1 MRILHIEDS
10 AADAELVREM
20 LTEEWPECSIDVIES
35 PDDLLASLEGAKYD
49 LILSDFSLGS
59 FTGLDALKIAKGKSP
74 ETPFIFLSGTIGED
88 RAIEALQAGAQDYV
102 IKDRMKRL
110 VTAIHRALKD
120 TQDRSSRDVAERRIR
135 EQADLL
141 NKARD
146 AIIVTNLEGFITFW
160 NTGAE
165 RVSGW
170 TSDEVLGHR
179 LEEILK
185 AELHSELHRV
195 REGLEVTDEWRGEIR
210 VNDKSGKGLVVDLRT
225 TLVRDDQGRPK
236 ARLSIGTDIT
246 EKKRLEEQFL
256 RVQRLESIGMLASG
270 IAHDLNNVL
279 APIFLAAPMLREHA
293 TDPMDLR
300 MISSLEKS
308 AERGAGLVRQILAF
322 AHGVQGVH
330 QVLQVKH
337 LIRDTV
343 SVIKETFPKNIRLHD
358 SVPGDLCPIMGN
370 PTQIHQVLLNL
381 CVNARDAMPEGGTLT
396 LQAENCVLDEA
407 GMLAIEGGQPGGWV
421 VLHVEDS
428 GTGIPPEVLLHI
440 WEPFFTTKEAGK
452 GTGLGLPTVRGIVES
467 HRGFINLKTE
477 VGRGTVFRVYL
488 PAAEGPGQDSDSKS
502 SHPFTI
508 RGKGELILIVDDE
521 QQIRDAAA
529 ATLSRYGYRVLVAKD
544 GAEALALFS
553 TRSNDIQLVITD
565 INMPDLDGA
574 TFANVVRHLNSKV
587 HILAMS
593 GLASGSLNP
602 QMQKIAN
609 AFISKPFKAKEL
621 LRAVDQLLSPKP

>member
-10 AADAELVREM
+10 AADAELVREL
-20 LTEEWPECSIDVIES
+20 LTVEWPECSIDVIEK
-35 PDDLLASLEGAKYD
+35 PGDLMARLESAKYD
-49 LILSDFSLGS
+49 LILSDFSLGA
-59 FTGLDALKIAKGKSP
+59 FTGLDALKIAKEKSP

-88 RAIEALQAGAQDYV
+88 RAIEAVRAGAQDYV

-110 VTAIHRALKD
+110 VTAIHRAIKD
-120 TQDRSSRDVAERRIR
+120 SQDRSRRDVAERRIR
-135 EQADLL
+135 EQADFL

-146 AIIVTNLEGFITFW
+146 AIIVTNLEGIVTFW

-170 TSDEVLGHR
+170 TSDEVIGHR

-195 REGLEVTDEWRGEIR
+195 REGLELTDEWRGEIR

-236 ARLSIGTDIT
+236 ARLSIGTDVT

-293 TDPMDLR
+293 TDPTDLR

-343 SVIKETFPKNIRLHD
+343 SVIKETFPKNLRLRD
-358 SVPGDLCPIMGN
+358 SVAADLWPIMGN

-396 LQAENCVLDEA
+396 LRAENCLLDEA
-407 GMLAIEGGQPGGWV
+407 GMLTVEGGQPGGWV

-428 GTGIPPEVLLHI
+428 GTGIPAEVLQHI

-452 GTGLGLPTVRGIVES
+452 GTGLGLPTVRGIVEN
-467 HRGFINLKTE
+467 HKGFINLKTD

-488 PAAEGPGQDSDSKS
+488 PAAEGPGLDTDAKS

-587 HILAMS
+587 NILAMS

-609 AFISKPFKAKEL
+609 AFMSKPFKPKEL
-621 LRAVDQLLSPKP
+621 LRAVDQLLSPTP